1 MAVEEPPS
9 PAADSSAPRRQP
21 EVARA
26 GGARTSRADASRCE
40 TRYALDVNAERAE
53 DVVTHQRLLEEA
65 RDPQRRPALSI
76 PYDYLTPLQAAI
88 GVVQKGIWPTIP
100 KDTNP
105 KLAELLQKCWHKDST
120 ERPDFSQIL
129 DIL

>member
-21 EVARA
+21 EIARA
-26 GGARTSRADASRCE
+26 GGARTSRAGASRCT

-65 RDPQRRPALSI
+65 QRRPAPSVC
-76 PYDYLTPLQAAI
+76 
-88 GVVQKGIWPTIP
+88 VVQVQVRTG
-100 KDTNP
+100 
-105 KLAELLQKCWHKDST
+105 
-120 ERPDFSQIL
+120 
-129 DIL
+129 